1 MTIKINYIEYFQMT
15 LNFYFL
21 LYLLQLRIVYD
32 LLVSRSSVSSNSLW
46 PPLVAL
52 NYRRGAENQLRL
64 AYDDA

>member
-1 MTIKINYIEYFQMT
+1 MT

-32 LLVSRSSVSSNSLW
+32 FLVSRSSVSSNSLW